1 MDLKNFP
8 FQLILGSQ
16 SPRRKE
22 LLAALDIPFEIR
34 VSHVDEVYPADL
46 PKKEVPEYLANLKLQ
61 HLLQSSN
68 EGELF
73 VCSDTIV
80 LLGDKIYEKAANQE
94 EAAQMLRELSNNT
107 HTVITSVAMGTK
119 RKQAIFSDETQ
130 VTFKTLTEAEIDYYL
145 DHYKPFDKAGS
156 YGVQEWIGMIAITKM
171 EGSFYTVMGLPVHQV
186 YQALKN
192 W

>member
-22 LLAALDIPFEIR
+22 LLSALDIPFEIR
-34 VSHVDEVYPADL
+34 VSHVEEVYPPDL
-46 PKKEVPEYLANLKLQ
+46 PREEVPEYLANIKLQ
-61 HLLQSSN
+61 HLLNDSI

-80 LLGDKIYEKAANQE
+80 LLNGKIFEKAATKQ
-94 EAAQMLRELSNNT
+94 EAAQMLGELSNNT

-119 RKQAIFSDETQ
+119 RKQVIFSDETK
-130 VTFKTLTEAEIDYYL
+130 VTFKTLTDEEIEYYL
-145 DHYKPFDKAGS
+145 ENYQPYDKAGS
-156 YGVQEWIGMIAITKM
+156 YGVQEWIGMVAITKM

>member
-80 LLGDKIYEKAANQE
+80 LLGDKIYEKAANKE